1 MNAAFPVQISAG
13 DRAQK
18 RKKEVFFLHHILR
31 IDHTHISAYIH
42 NTSNEIPAD
51 DLSL

>member
-1 MNAAFPVQISAG
+1 MNAAFPAQISAG

-18 RKKEVFFLHHILR
+18 KKEVFFLHNNLR
-31 IDHTHISAYIH
+31 IDRSRCGAYIH